1 MTERAQPKRRP
12 ERKVPKRFP
21 SGKKVGR
28 PSEYNPKFA
37 QAARKLCEL
46 GATDADLAK
55 AFSTT
60 TTTIR
65 NWATTYSEFLG
76 ALKLGK
82 EAYDGLVERSLAA
95 RAMGYTF
102 DAVEIKVVEGRV
114 VKVPVRKHVPPDT
127 TACIFWLKNRRPEQW
142 RDVNRFEHTG
152 RDGGP
157 VEVKDD
163 ARRTIE
169 RRITGIASRLAAE
182 EGPKVLN

>member
-1 MTERAQPKRRP
+1 MTERARPRRRT
-12 ERKVPKRFP
+12 ERKVLARPRR
-21 SGKKVGR
+21 GKEMGR
-28 PSEYNPKFA
+28 PSKYDPRFA
-37 QAARKLCEL
+37 RAARKLCEL

-65 NWATTYSEFLG
+65 NWGSTYPDFLA

-82 EAYDGLVERSLAA
+82 EAYDALVERSLAA

-102 DAVEIKVVEGRV
+102 DAEEIKVVEGRV
-114 VKVPVRKHVPPDT
+114 VRVPVRKHVPPDT